1 MIHVIKLIEHR
12 RGAADGGRRI
22 APRAALLSALTLS
35 IGIGAACMG
44 RAQAQDAPPQTQ
56 SEQAPSGPSPAAEDA
71 QPQTEP
77 AFDPVRE
84 ALALLDRMEAGDFA
98 AIHARF
104 DAKMAA
110 AVSAEQMSQ
119 GWTAVQTQ
127 IGASQGRG
135 EPIADVRDDGALITI
150 PLRYERG
157 ELKAFVA
164 FDAERRVSGFA
175 IRPAQTAARP
185 AAPPPP
191 EDANYAET
199 ELRIGDE
206 AGGLP
211 ATLSMP
217 KGDGTVAAVVLV
229 HGSGPQDRDQTIGP
243 NKPFLDIARGLAER
257 GIAVLRYEKRTRAR
271 PQDFADGGTIDLE
284 TTEDA
289 LAAVAL
295 LRTQPRIDPKR
306 VFVLGHSLGGMM
318 APRIGTRDTQ
328 IAGLILLAAP
338 SRPLLDIL
346 IEQNRRM
353 AVLNDGKTDDAESA
367 EIAKLAARIAAVRRG
382 EEVSGVDAPMG
393 LPSGYW
399 RSVEAVDPIA
409 EARATKQPLLLL
421 QGARDLQVVDA
432 DWQRWRSAFRED
444 PQTTFKLY
452 ETLSHLAIPGEG
464 TLQDYATPGHVAP
477 ELIADVAAWIAA
489 QPGRKAR

>member
-1 MIHVIKLIEHR
+1 M
-12 RGAADGGRRI
+12 D
-22 APRAALLSALTLS
+22 
-35 IGIGAACMG
+35 
-44 RAQAQDAPPQTQ
+44 
-56 SEQAPSGPSPAAEDA
+56 
-71 QPQTEP
+71 
-77 AFDPVRE
+77 
-84 ALALLDRMEAGDFA
+84 AGDYA

-104 DAKMAA
+104 DATMTA
-110 AVSAEQMSQ
+110 AVSAEQLSQ

-127 IGASQGRG
+127 IGALQGRG
-135 EPIADVRDDGALITI
+135 EPVADIRDDGALITI

-157 ELKAFVA
+157 ELKALIA
-164 FDAERRVSGFA
+164 FDAERKVSGFA
-175 IRPAQTAARP
+175 IRPAQATAKP
-185 AAPPPP
+185 AAPPVPD
-191 EDANYAET
+191 DANYVES

-206 AGGLP
+206 AAGLA

-217 KGDGTVAAVVLV
+217 KGDGPVAAVVLV

>member
-1 MIHVIKLIEHR
+1 MIHVIELIERR
-12 RGAADGGRRI
+12 RGTRRI

-35 IGIGAACMG
+35 IGIGAAWAG
-44 RAQAQDAPPQTQ
+44 RAQAQDPAQ
-56 SEQAPSGPSPAAEDA
+56 EAPAAQSAEA
-71 QPQTEP
+71 QP

-84 ALALLDRMEAGDFA
+84 ALALIDRMEAGDFA

-104 DAKMAA
+104 SAKMAA
-110 AVSAEQMSQ
+110 AVSAEQMRQ
-119 GWTAVQTQ
+119 GWTAVQAQ

-135 EPIADVRDDGALITI
+135 EPIADVRDDGVLITI

-157 ELKAFVA
+157 EVNALVA

-185 AAPPPP
+185 AAAPP

-206 AGGLP
+206 ASGLP

-217 KGDGTVAAVVLV
+217 KGDGPVAAVVLV
-229 HGSGPQDRDQTIGP
+229 HGSGPQDRDETIGP

-271 PQDFADGGTIDLE
+271 PQDFADGGTIDRE
-284 TTEDA
+284 TTDDA

-295 LRTQPRIDPKR
+295 LRTRPRIDPER

-318 APRIGTRDTQ
+318 APRIGTRDPR

-338 SRPLLDIL
+338 SRSLLDIL
-346 IEQNRRM
+346 LEQNRRM
-353 AVLNDGKTDDAESA
+353 AVLNDGKTDDAENA
-367 EIAKLAARIAAVRRG
+367 EIAKLMARIAAVRRG
-382 EEVSGVDAPMG
+382 DEVSGADAPLG
-393 LPSGYW
+393 LPTGYW
-399 RSVEAVDPIA
+399 RSMEAVDPIA
-409 EARATKQPLLLL
+409 EARATKQPLLFL
-421 QGARDLQVVDA
+421 QGGRDLQVVDA
-432 DWQRWRSAFRED
+432 DWQRWRSAFGGD

-452 ETLSHLAIPGEG
+452 DTLNHLAIPGEG
-464 TLQDYATPGHVAP
+464 TLQDYATPGHVLPA
-477 ELIADVAAWIAA
+477 LIADVAAWIAA
-489 QPGRKAR
+489 QGGKRAR